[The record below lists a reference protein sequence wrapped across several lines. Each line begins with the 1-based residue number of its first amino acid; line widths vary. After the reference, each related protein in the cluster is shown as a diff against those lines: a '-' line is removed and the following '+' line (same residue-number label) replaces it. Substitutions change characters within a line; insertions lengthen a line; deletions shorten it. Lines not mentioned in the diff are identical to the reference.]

1 MIKSLVCADRKADV
15 NQTCQQ
21 AVFLA
26 IGACI
31 RIWCTVDAVEQR
43 SQMFVYRPFRFS
55 LSPVPRSTKGPVH
68 RLFYI
73 KGWALNLVLI
83 QRPGGTRKWPIGTAA
98 FEYISAEYANFQE
111 VSTFKLWLV
120 HFVQKNKSEVQ
131 KHGALPKTAL
141 KNIVA
146 FLTGSS
152 WR

>member
-1 MIKSLVCADRKADV
+1 M
-15 NQTCQQ
+15 
-21 AVFLA
+21 
-26 IGACI
+26 
-31 RIWCTVDAVEQR
+31 
-43 SQMFVYRPFRFS
+43 
-55 LSPVPRSTKGPVH
+55 
-68 RLFYI
+68 
-73 KGWALNLVLI
+73 I

-152 WR
+152 